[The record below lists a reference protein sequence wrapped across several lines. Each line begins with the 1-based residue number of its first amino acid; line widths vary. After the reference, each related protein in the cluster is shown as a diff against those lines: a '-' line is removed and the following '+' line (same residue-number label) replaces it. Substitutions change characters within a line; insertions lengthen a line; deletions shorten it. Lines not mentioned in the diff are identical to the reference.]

1 MFDLV
6 KYRWIPFIFSGILV
20 LSSFIL
26 LATIGLK
33 QGIDFTGGSQLE
45 LAFTK
50 NRPTVV
56 QMRQTL
62 NPLHLSGLVVQP
74 AGTDSYILRMGF
86 ITEDEHQLILNTL
99 NKAFAKSATAQAHL
113 TSKSKPHFTI
123 TDQNGNPVSTKMI
136 QVVPVVVSSTDKIAS
151 GAVVSASSTSI
162 VSTGNQIVEKQLETI
177 GPSISANLRKRS
189 IYAGIA
195 VVVAIIIFV
204 AYAFRKV
211 SKPVQ
216 SWKYGVAA
224 IIALIHDVSIT
235 MGVFVLLGKFLNV
248 EVNIPFV
255 VALLTIL
262 GYSVN
267 DTIVV
272 FDRIREQLI
281 KHGSD
286 KFEYVV
292 NLGVNQTFVRSLNTS
307 LTTLFVLIALFFFGG
322 ETIHYFALALIIG
335 IFFGTYSSIFLAS
348 PLLVVWE
355 RLALRKRS

>member
-6 KYRWIPFIFSGILV
+6 KYRWIPFTFSGILV
-20 LSSFIL
+20 LASFIL

-33 QGIDFTGGSQLE
+33 PGIDFTGGSQLE
-45 LAFTK
+45 LEFTQ

-56 QMRQTL
+56 QMHQALT
-62 NPLHLSGLVVQP
+62 PLHLAGLIIQP
-74 AGTDSYILRMGF
+74 ASTDSYILRMGF
-86 ITEDEHQLILNTL
+86 ITEEQHQQILHVL
-99 NKAFAKSATAQAHL
+99 NKTFTNSIKATVTVASPTSTNELSNNTIATTVPTSTAFV
-113 TSKSKPHFTI
+113 
-123 TDQNGNPVSTKMI
+123 GN
-136 QVVPVVVSSTDKIAS
+136 KI
-151 GAVVSASSTSI
+151 I
-162 VSTGNQIVEKQLETI
+162 EKQLETI
-177 GPSISANLRKRS
+177 GPSISANLRQRS

-195 VVVAIIIFV
+195 VAFAIIIFV

-235 MGVFVLLGKFLNV
+235 MGVFVLLGKFFGI
-248 EVNIPFV
+248 EVNIPFI

-281 KHGSD
+281 RHGVD

-307 LTTLFVLIALFFFGG
+307 LTTLFVLFALFFFGG
-322 ETIHYFALALIIG
+322 ETIHYFSLALIIG

-355 RLALRKRS
+355 RLSLRKHS